1 MTYTDKYYF
10 LKNQGNTPIQKLV
23 TKYEMVK
30 TYKETVN
37 KKQFPTLK
45 EWLISVLKNKEYEI
59 ITQEELIIQEEMYT
73 LEGCGMSEKDFI

>member
-10 LKNQGNTPIQKLV
+10 LKKKENSLLTELV
-23 TKYEMVK
+23 TKYEMVE
-30 TYKETVN
+30 TYKKEVN
-37 KKQFPTLK
+37 KNQFPTIK

-59 ITQEELIIQEEMYT
+59 ITQEDLIIQEEMHT

>member
-10 LKNQGNTPIQKLV
+10 LKNQKDTPIQKLV
-23 TKYEMVK
+23 SKYEMVEI
-30 TYKETVN
+30 YKETVDKN
-37 KKQFPTLK
+37 QFPTIK

-59 ITQEELIIQEEMYT
+59 IAQEDLIIQEEMHT

>member
-10 LKNQGNTPIQKLV
+10 LKNQENTPVQKLV
-23 TKYEMVK
+23 TKYEMVE
-30 TYKETVN
+30 TYKKEVDKN
-37 KKQFPTLK
+37 KFPTIK

-59 ITQEELIIQEEMYT
+59 ITQEELIIQDEMYT